1 MQINIPNISISPDKL
16 IKHCGYA
23 EIRNREGQTSYVRRL
38 RGYQYPRFHVYLEKG
53 YINLHLDQKKPSY
66 QGVSAHSG
74 EYDTEVVKEEGKRI
88 KEVINEYKK

>member
-23 EIRNREGQTSYVRRL
+23 EIRNREGGISYVRRL
-38 RGYQYPRFHVYLEKG
+38 RGYQYPRFHIYLKKG

-66 QGVSAHSG
+66 QGVSSHSG
-74 EYDTEVVKEEGKRI
+74 EYDTEVVKEEGERIEQIIKR
-88 KEVINEYKK
+88 Y